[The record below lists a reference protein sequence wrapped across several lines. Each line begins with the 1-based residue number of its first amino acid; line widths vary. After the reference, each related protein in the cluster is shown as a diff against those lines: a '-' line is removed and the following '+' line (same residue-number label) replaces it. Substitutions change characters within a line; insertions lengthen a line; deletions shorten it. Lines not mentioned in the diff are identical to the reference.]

1 MTANVLEKPETLLTE
16 VNKEELCKKL
26 CLNIF
31 EGLMEGYEDLKQ
43 KNPEQAEQFE
53 SKINE
58 IKNEM
63 SRQTTNI

>member
-1 MTANVLEKPETLLTE
+1 MTSNVLEKAEILLTE

-43 KNPEQAEQFE
+43 KNPEQTTQFD
-53 SKINE
+53 SKIIELKTE
-58 IKNEM
+58 IA
-63 SRQTTNI
+63 RQQRLI